1 MEARQSSVEE
11 MLEAQSETMDELRQ
25 QQEEVMRQVV
35 LAEHKPAWDDA
46 LRIVVDVAFDFGSS
60 LPEVSEVGPDAYG
73 YSLSTRGYPLDAY
86 AAQAPLL
93 PDVSNAATRRLLTA
107 ACDLTP
113 VWPYIPTSSNPPPWP
128 GGPRAAARGRLTHI

>member
-73 YSLSTRGYPLDAY
+73 YSLSTL
-86 AAQAPLL
+86 
-93 PDVSNAATRRLLTA
+93 VTRWMHMPPKHPCCLTSQ
-107 ACDLTP
+107 TRP
-113 VWPYIPTSSNPPPWP
+113 P
-128 GGPRAAARGRLTHI
+128 GGC